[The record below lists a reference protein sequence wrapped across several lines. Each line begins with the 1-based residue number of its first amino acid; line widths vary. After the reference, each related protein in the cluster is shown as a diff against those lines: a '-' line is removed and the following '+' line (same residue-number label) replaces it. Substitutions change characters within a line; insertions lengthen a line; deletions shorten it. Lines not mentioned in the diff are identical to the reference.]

1 VIFMSDSWETT
12 TTSKEAWSRIVIII
26 WMAWGFPFWQCFWI
40 RRHYVV
46 MLRCGGI
53 IVLTWCNGGGGDVV
67 VATCSSRSSCG
78 VFVARF
84 ATSFSGLL
92 LGRSSHSFL
101 RCMCSSRSLLGS
113 VHCVHL
119 AKSSCCF
126 VAMLSCCFVATSLC
140 SFCCDVV
147 VARSASFLFL

>member
-1 VIFMSDSWETT
+1 M
-12 TTSKEAWSRIVIII
+12 
-26 WMAWGFPFWQCFWI
+26 
-40 RRHYVV
+40 VV
-46 MLRCGGI
+46 MTCLSRLFLGHVHCARSCDVSSRG
-53 IVLTWCNGGGGDVV
+53 VMVV

-84 ATSFSGLL
+84 ATSFSGVL

-140 SFCCDVV
+140 SFCCNVV